1 MADAS
6 QEGKDQTINE
16 EMCGESQQRSLSRPP
31 ILLVDPQP
39 PDVMLAR
46 GKRHRRHPGN
56 LRLLTVLDMHRVRY
70 DHAQLR
76 KEKTLI
82 TYEIVQI
89 MQTCGPA
96 PGRFLRFDSSA
107 GGWYEVDDEVARVK
121 VGNALRYARR
131 NERRDSLGASSHRSE
146 QSTSSHRSEQS
157 DTVNVPDQAPCYQQ
171 ATVIVADQLQRTQ
184 SNVSGSSP
192 TTIINGELGF
202 YSPIRANLV
211 YDTRASPMQEEGG
224 EAWKQKHSDLLAQQQ
239 EHAASSTIR
248 SSELF
253 PIRANLG
260 YFNLVSPMQEEEGEA
275 WKQKNSGLLAQQ
287 QEQGES
293 SSIISGEL
301 FSDAAIR
308 AVLGY
313 DILGSPTKEEERV
326 AWKQKYSDLIAQQ
339 EEEGEVW
346 KQKYIDLIAQQE
358 EEGEVWKQK
367 CFDLRAQQEKE
378 GEVWKQKCFDL
389 IAHQQEEEG
398 TVWKRKY
405 FDLIAQQEEV

>member
-248 SSELF
+248 SGELF
-253 PIRANLG
+253 SDAAIRA
-260 YFNLVSPMQEEEGEA
+260 
-275 WKQKNSGLLAQQ
+275 GLLAQQ
-287 QEQGES
+287 QEQGG
-293 SSIISGEL
+293 SSIIRSGEL